1 MKTCTT
7 ILGRCLALL
16 TLSLIC
22 VPVMRG
28 QSEGAKLYEAKKG
41 ASCNGPDGRG
51 NTPAGKAL
59 KARDFSSP
67 DVQAQTDAQLS
78 EIVTTG
84 KNKMPA
90 YKLPEA
96 QITELVAYVRELGK
110 KK

>member
-1 MKTCTT
+1 
-7 ILGRCLALL
+7 LALL

-22 VPVMRG
+22 VPLIRA
-28 QSEGAKLYEAKKG
+28 QSAGAKLYDAKKC
-41 ASCNGPDGRG
+41 ASCHGPDGSG

-78 EIVTTG
+78 EVVATG

-90 YKLPEA
+90 YDKQLKPA
-96 QITELVAYVRELGK
+96 DIQTLVAYVRELGK